1 MIGFLRGT
9 VDEKQAPHVVID
21 VNGVGYDVETPMS
34 SFFNLPALGETV
46 SLRTHLVV
54 REDAHVLYGFL
65 TEQERALFR
74 SLIKVNGVGPKVALG
89 ILSGV
94 SVSDFCLWVSDSNVA
109 ALVRLPGIGKKT
121 AERLVI
127 DMRDRLPEETV
138 TTTPPP
144 LGVLTQKTSA
154 IEEAISALVALGYK
168 PQDAEKRARAV
179 ASDDASSEQI
189 IRSAL
194 QSAAKKSK

>member
-9 VDEKQAPHVVID
+9 IHEKQAPHVVID
-21 VNGVGYDVETPMS
+21 VNGVGYDIETPMS
-34 SFFNLPALGETV
+34 SFFNLPALGDNI
-46 SLRTHLVV
+46 LIRTHLVV
-54 REDAHVLYGFL
+54 REDAHILYGFL

-94 SVSDFCLWVSDSNVA
+94 SVDDFCLWVSDNNVA

-121 AERLVI
+121 AERLII
-127 DMRDRLPEETV
+127 DMRDRLPEQ
-138 TTTPPP
+138 
-144 LGVLTQKTSA
+144 LAGVANVPSGVNSQSA
-154 IEEAISALVALGYK
+154 SSVEEAISALIALGYK

-179 ASDDASSEQI
+179 ADTDASSEQI

-194 QSAAKKSK
+194 QSAVKK

>member
-9 VDEKQAPHVVID
+9 VHEKQAPHVVID

-34 SFFNLPALGETV
+34 SFFNLPAPGEQV
-46 SLRTHLVV
+46 SIRTHLVV
-54 REDAHVLYGFL
+54 REDAHILYGFL
-65 TEQERALFR
+65 TEHERALFR

-94 SVSDFCLWVSDSNVA
+94 SVDDFCHWVSDNNVA

-121 AERLVI
+121 AERLI
-127 DMRDRLPEETV
+127 LDMRDRLPEQTGSSTNV
-138 TTTPPP
+138 PS
-144 LGVLTQKTSA
+144 GLTAQQISPM
-154 IEEAISALVALGYK
+154 EEAISALVALGYK
-168 PQDAEKRARAV
+168 QQDAEKRVRAV
-179 ASDDASSEQI
+179 AEEDADSEQM

-194 QSAAKKSK
+194 QSAIKK

>member
-9 VDEKQAPHVVID
+9 VNEKQAPHVVID

-34 SFFNLPALGETV
+34 SFFNLPALGEEV
-46 SLRTHLVV
+46 SIRTHLVV
-54 REDAHVLYGFL
+54 REDAHILYGFL

-94 SVSDFCLWVSDSNVA
+94 SVDDFCLWVSDNNVA

-121 AERLVI
+121 AERLII
-127 DMRDRLPEETV
+127 DMRDRLPEQAVAAGSTSS
-138 TTTPPP
+138 
-144 LGVLTQKTSA
+144 GVLAQKTSA
-154 IEEAISALVALGYK
+154 VEEAISALVALGYK

-179 ASDDASSEQI
+179 ANDDASSEQI

-194 QSAAKKSK
+194 QSAAKK

>member
-34 SFFNLPALGETV
+34 SFFNLPAVGEKV
-46 SLRTHLVV
+46 SIRTHLVV
-54 REDAHVLYGFL
+54 REDAHILYGFL
-65 TEQERALFR
+65 TEDERALFR

-94 SVSDFCLWVSDSNVA
+94 SADDFCLWVSDNNVTA
-109 ALVRLPGIGKKT
+109 MVRLPGIGKKT
-121 AERLVI
+121 AERLII
-127 DMRDRLPEETV
+127 DMRDRLPERSS
-138 TTTPPP
+138 
-144 LGVLTQKTSA
+144 GSSA
-154 IEEAISALVALGYK
+154 ISSGIAAQQSSPIREAISALVALGYK

-179 ASDDASSEQI
+179 ADVDSSSEQI

-194 QSAAKKSK
+194 QSAAKK

>member
-9 VDEKQAPHVVID
+9 VNEKQAPHVVID

-34 SFFNLPALGETV
+34 SFFNLPALGEEV
-46 SLRTHLVV
+46 SIRTHLVV
-54 REDAHVLYGFL
+54 REDAHILYGFL

-94 SVSDFCLWVSDSNVA
+94 SVDDFCLWVSDNNVA

-121 AERLVI
+121 AERLII
-127 DMRDRLPEETV
+127 DMRDRLPEQV
-138 TTTPPP
+138 VAAGTTSS
-144 LGVLTQKTSA
+144 GVLAQKTSA
-154 IEEAISALVALGYK
+154 VEEAISALVALGYK

-179 ASDDASSEQI
+179 ANDDASSEQI

-194 QSAAKKSK
+194 QSAAKK

>member
-138 TTTPPP
+138 TTTSPP

-168 PQDAEKRARAV
+168 PQDAEKRVRAV
-179 ASDDASSEQI
+179 ARDDASSEQI

-194 QSAAKKSK
+194 QSAAKK

>member
-9 VDEKQAPHVVID
+9 VNEKQAPHVVID

-127 DMRDRLPEETV
+127 DMRDRLPEGTV

-154 IEEAISALVALGYK
+154 VEEAISALVALGYK

-194 QSAAKKSK
+194 QSAAKK

>member
-34 SFFNLPALGETV
+34 SFFNLPALGEKV
-46 SLRTHLVV
+46 SIRTHLVV
-54 REDAHVLYGFL
+54 REDAHILYGFL

-94 SVSDFCLWVSDSNVA
+94 SVDDFCVWVSDNNVA

-121 AERLVI
+121 AERLII

-138 TTTPPP
+138 ATTSPSSG
-144 LGVLTQKTSA
+144 LQKQKTSA
-154 IEEAISALVALGYK
+154 VEEAISALVALGYK

-179 ASDDASSEQI
+179 ANDDASSEQI

-194 QSAAKKSK
+194 QSAAKK

>member
-138 TTTPPP
+138 TTTSPP

-194 QSAAKKSK
+194 QSAAKK

>member
-9 VDEKQAPHVVID
+9 IHEKQAPHVVID
-21 VNGVGYDVETPMS
+21 VNGVGYDIETPMS
-34 SFFNLPALGETV
+34 SFFNLPALGDNI
-46 SLRTHLVV
+46 LIRTHLVV
-54 REDAHVLYGFL
+54 REDAHILYGFL

-94 SVSDFCLWVSDSNVA
+94 SVDDFCLWVSDNNVA

-121 AERLVI
+121 AERLII
-127 DMRDRLPEETV
+127 DMRDRLPEQLAGVANVPSGV
-138 TTTPPP
+138 TT
-144 LGVLTQKTSA
+144 QSA
-154 IEEAISALVALGYK
+154 SSVEEAISALIALGYK

-179 ASDDASSEQI
+179 ADTDASSEQI

-194 QSAAKKSK
+194 QSAVKK

>member
-9 VDEKQAPHVVID
+9 IHEKQAPHVVID
-21 VNGVGYDVETPMS
+21 VNGVGYDIETPMS
-34 SFFNLPALGETV
+34 SFFNLPAVGDNILI
-46 SLRTHLVV
+46 RTHLVV
-54 REDAHVLYGFL
+54 REDAHILYGFL

-94 SVSDFCLWVSDSNVA
+94 SVDDFCLWVSDNNVA

-121 AERLVI
+121 AERLII
-127 DMRDRLPEETV
+127 DMRDRLPEQLTGVANVPSGV
-138 TTTPPP
+138 TIQPA
-144 LGVLTQKTSA
+144 SSM
-154 IEEAISALVALGYK
+154 EEAISALIALGYK

-179 ASDDASSEQI
+179 ADTDASSEQI

-194 QSAAKKSK
+194 QSAVKK

>member
-154 IEEAISALVALGYK
+154 VEEAISALVALGYK
-168 PQDAEKRARAV
+168 PQDAEKRVRAV
-179 ASDDASSEQI
+179 ARDDASSEQI

-194 QSAAKKSK
+194 QSAAKK

>member
-138 TTTPPP
+138 TTTSPP

-154 IEEAISALVALGYK
+154 VEEAISALVALGYK

-194 QSAAKKSK
+194 QSAAKK

>member
-21 VNGVGYDVETPMS
+21 VNGVGYDIETPMS
-34 SFFNLPALGETV
+34 SFFNLPALGEKV
-46 SLRTHLVV
+46 SIRTHLVV
-54 REDAHVLYGFL
+54 REDAHILYGFL

-94 SVSDFCLWVSDSNVA
+94 SVDDFCLWVGDNNVA

-121 AERLVI
+121 AERLII
-127 DMRDRLPEETV
+127 DMRDRLPEQLGS
-138 TTTPPP
+138 TTSVPS
-144 LGVLTQKTSA
+144 GVSVQPASS

-179 ASDDASSEQI
+179 ASDNASSEQI

-194 QSAAKKSK
+194 QSAAKK

>member
-109 ALVRLPGIGKKT
+109 ALVRLPGVGKKT

-127 DMRDRLPEETV
+127 DMRDRLPAETV

-144 LGVLTQKTSA
+144 LGVLMQKTSA
-154 IEEAISALVALGYK
+154 VEEAISALVALGYK

-194 QSAAKKSK
+194 QSAAKK

>member
-127 DMRDRLPEETV
+127 DMRDRLPEGTV

-154 IEEAISALVALGYK
+154 VEEAISALVALGYK

-194 QSAAKKSK
+194 QSAAKK

>member
-1 MIGFLRGT
+1 MIGCLRGI
-9 VDEKQAPHVVID
+9 VGEKQAPHVVIE

-34 SFFNLPALGETV
+34 SFFNLPASGEKV
-46 SLRTHLVV
+46 FIRTHLVV
-54 REDAHVLYGFL
+54 REDAHILYGFL

-94 SVSDFCLWVSDSNVA
+94 SVEDFCLCVSDNNVA

-121 AERLVI
+121 AERLMI
-127 DMRDRLPEETV
+127 EMRDRLPEQTKG
-138 TTTPPP
+138 TTKTTGGA
-144 LGVLTQKTSA
+144 LAQKTSA
-154 IEEAISALVALGYK
+154 VDEAISALVALGYK

-179 ASDDASSEQI
+179 ANDEASSEQI

-194 QSAAKKSK
+194 QSAVKK

>member
-9 VDEKQAPHVVID
+9 VHEKLAPLVVID

-34 SFFNLPALGETV
+34 SFFSLPAAGEQV
-46 SLRTHLVV
+46 LLRTHLVV
-54 REDAHVLYGFL
+54 REDAHILYGFV

-94 SVSDFCLWVSDSNVA
+94 SVDDFCLWVSENNVS
-109 ALVRLPGIGKKT
+109 ALVKLPGIGKKT
-121 AERLVI
+121 AERLII
-127 DMRDRLPEETV
+127 DMRDRLPAQTSGSAQIASTV
-138 TTTPPP
+138 TARKISP
-144 LGVLTQKTSA
+144 

-168 PQDAEKRARAV
+168 PQDAEKRANAV
-179 ASDDASSEQI
+179 ANADASSEQI

-194 QSAAKKSK
+194 QSAAKI

>member
-9 VDEKQAPHVVID
+9 VHEKQAPHVVID
-21 VNGVGYDVETPMS
+21 VNGVGYDIETPMS
-34 SFFNLPALGETV
+34 SFFNLPALGEKV
-46 SLRTHLVV
+46 SIRTHLVV
-54 REDAHVLYGFL
+54 REDAHILYGFL

-94 SVSDFCLWVSDSNVA
+94 SVDDFCLWVSDNNVA

-121 AERLVI
+121 AERLII
-127 DMRDRLPEETV
+127 DMRDRLPDQ
-138 TTTPPP
+138 
-144 LGVLTQKTSA
+144 LGSATNVPSGVSVQPTSS

-179 ASDDASSEQI
+179 ARDNASSEQI

-194 QSAAKKSK
+194 QSAAKK